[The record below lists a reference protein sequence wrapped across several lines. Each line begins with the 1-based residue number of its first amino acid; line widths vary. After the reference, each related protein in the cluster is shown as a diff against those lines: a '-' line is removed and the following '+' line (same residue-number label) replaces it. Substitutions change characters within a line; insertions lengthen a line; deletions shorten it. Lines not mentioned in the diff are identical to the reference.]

1 MNNPNYVKVDD
12 KLYKIN
18 TDFRVAIECNK
29 IAQDTKIGDYE
40 RAMAIIYKLFGE
52 DGLNCVKIEKLLE
65 LGIKYISLLDTNK
78 NSLKNDLKANYD
90 IDISRCKGL
99 IKSSFKFDY
108 NYNPYELKYLHWYD
122 FYNDLENLSTSEFG
136 NCCILNRVISILNQD
151 ASKIKDDKERQKL
164 IETQK
169 LLKEKY
175 CVQKEA
181 KLTNEQ
187 EKSVQ
192 EFYKA
197 LNLKV

>member
-29 IAQDTKIGDYE
+29 IAQNTKIGDYE
-40 RAMAIIYKLFGE
+40 RAMAIIFKLFGE
-52 DGLNCVKIEKLLE
+52 DGLNCVKIDKLLE

-78 NSLKNDLKANYD
+78 NDLKTNLKANLD
-90 IDISRCKGL
+90 IDISKCEGL
-99 IKSSFKFDY
+99 IRSSFKFDY
-108 NYNPYELKYLHWYD
+108 NYDPYELKYLHWYD

-151 ASKIKDDKERQKL
+151 ASKIKDNKERQKL
-164 IETQK
+164 VETQK

-175 CVQKEA
+175 CVIQEKE
-181 KLTNEQ
+181 LTDEQ
-187 EKSVQ
+187 EKSAE

>member
-151 ASKIKDDKERQKL
+151 ASKIKDNKERQKL
-164 IETQK
+164 IETQE

>member
-29 IAQDTKIGDYE
+29 IAQNTKIGDYE
-40 RAMAIIYKLFGE
+40 RTMAIIFKLFGE
-52 DGLNCVKIEKLLE
+52 DGLNCVKIDKLLE

-78 NSLKNDLKANYD
+78 NDLKTNLKANLD
-90 IDISRCKGL
+90 IDISKCEGL
-99 IKSSFKFDY
+99 IRSSFKFDY
-108 NYNPYELKYLHWYD
+108 NYDPYELKYLHWYD

-151 ASKIKDDKERQKL
+151 ASKIKDNKERQKL
-164 IETQK
+164 VETQK

-175 CVQKEA
+175 CVIQEKE
-181 KLTNEQ
+181 LTDEQ
-187 EKSVQ
+187 EKSAE

>member
-52 DGLNCVKIEKLLE
+52 DGLNCVKIDKLLE

-78 NSLKNDLKANYD
+78 NDLKTNLKANLD
-90 IDISRCKGL
+90 IDISKCEGL
-99 IKSSFKFDY
+99 IRSSFKFDY
-108 NYNPYELKYLHWYD
+108 NYDPYELKYLHWYD

-151 ASKIKDDKERQKL
+151 ASKIKDNKERQKL
-164 IETQK
+164 VETQK

-175 CVQKEA
+175 CVIQEKE
-181 KLTNEQ
+181 LTDEQ
-187 EKSVQ
+187 EKSAE

>member
-29 IAQDTKIGDYE
+29 IAQNTKIGDYE
-40 RAMAIIYKLFGE
+40 RAMAIIFKLFGE
-52 DGLNCVKIEKLLE
+52 DGLNCVKIDKLLE

-78 NSLKNDLKANYD
+78 NNLKADLKANLD
-90 IDISRCKGL
+90 IDISKCEGL
-99 IKSSFKFDY
+99 IRSSFKFDY
-108 NYNPYELKYLHWYD
+108 NYDPYELKYLHWYD

-151 ASKIKDDKERQKL
+151 ASKIKDNKERQKL
-164 IETQK
+164 VETQK

-175 CVQKEA
+175 CVIQEKE
-181 KLTNEQ
+181 LTDEQ
-187 EKSVQ
+187 EKSAE